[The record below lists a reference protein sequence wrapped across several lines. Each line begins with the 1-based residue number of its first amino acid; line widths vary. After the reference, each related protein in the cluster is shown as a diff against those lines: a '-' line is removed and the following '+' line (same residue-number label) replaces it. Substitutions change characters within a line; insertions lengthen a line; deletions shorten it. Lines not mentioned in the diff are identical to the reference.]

1 MILWCVK
8 CREFRKKNTP
18 DWHECRYSSRHTLVP
33 GHERMEKEMRQA
45 RERISSSGKPRDE
58 DLKRLGALEAVKNA
72 ESDSDDERGHLAAV
86 ADGMISGYA
95 CVEGGPGGAFF
106 WVKGGGSWDLFR
118 HDDTMVADLIQAGYF
133 KKYGVA
139 VSDYYMGT
147 ALAAHR
153 LRARFDGLLADRVWR
168 RAGFDGHTLW
178 VDLGGR
184 PRRLYGISAEKHG
197 PAVPYSPDVRVV
209 MERHGNMMPEPERGG
224 EGWLEAFCALL
235 RVRESQRPLFC
246 AHLCH
251 MFCVHHQTPA
261 MLFSGPPGSGKTAA
275 ARLVRE
281 LADPVG
287 LEHAAA
293 VLPKSVENLRRILAG
308 SPVVSFDN
316 VRRLSREAA
325 DTLAGALEG
334 LAMTAGRWKGWRTAA
349 KHPASFGNVRLIMA
363 APEGKPARLHSLA
376 GKVVRYELPPADEW
390 KTMGDVAA
398 EFHSM
403 RPRLYHEMFDVLHRA
418 FGDSPGTKPTTRMA
432 DFEVLGRSMAKHA
445 GHDAGKFTES
455 LRLALDDAMPG
466 ES

>member
-45 RERISSSGKPRDE
+45 RERISSSGKPKDE

-72 ESDSDDERGHLAAV
+72 ESDEDDERGHVAAV
-86 ADGMISGYA
+86 TNWMIAGHAYMERDSDG
-95 CVEGGPGGAFF
+95 VFF

-118 HDDTMVADLIQAGYF
+118 HDDSMVADLIQAEYF
-133 KKYGVA
+133 RKYGV
-139 VSDYYMGT
+139 VVQNYYMT
-147 ALAAHR
+147 PTLAAHR
-153 LRARFDGLLADRVWR
+153 LRAKLDGLRVDHVWR

-184 PRRLYGISAEKHG
+184 PRRLYGISAKKHG

-251 MFCVHHQTPA
+251 MFCAHHQTPA
-261 MLFSGPPGSGKTAA
+261 MLFSGPSGSGKTAA
-275 ARLVRE
+275 ARLARE
-281 LADPVG
+281 LVDPVG

-293 VLPKSVENLRRILAG
+293 VLPKPAENLRKILAG
-308 SPVVSFDN
+308 SPVASFDN
-316 VRRLSREAA
+316 VRRMGREAA

-334 LAMTAGRWKGWRTAA
+334 LAMTAGGQ
-349 KHPASFGNVRLIMA
+349 KHPVSFGNVRLIMA
-363 APEGKPARLHSLA
+363 APEGKPRGCIL
-376 GKVVRYELPPADEW
+376 
-390 KTMGDVAA
+390 
-398 EFHSM
+398 
-403 RPRLYHEMFDVLHRA
+403 
-418 FGDSPGTKPTTRMA
+418 
-432 DFEVLGRSMAKHA
+432 
-445 GHDAGKFTES
+445 
-455 LRLALDDAMPG
+455 
-466 ES
+466 

>member
-18 DWHECRYSSRHTLVP
+18 DWHECRYSSRHMMVP
-33 GHERMEKEMRQA
+33 GHERMEKEMRQV
-45 RERISSSGKPRDE
+45 RERISSSGKPNDE

-72 ESDSDDERGHLAAV
+72 ESDEDDERGHVAAV
-86 ADGMISGYA
+86 TNGMIAGHAYM
-95 CVEGGPGGAFF
+95 ERDLDGAFF

-118 HDDTMVADLIQAGYF
+118 HDDAMVADLIQAEYF
-133 KKYGVA
+133 RKYGVV
-139 VSDYYMGT
+139 VSELLHDERCWPRTGCGPS
-147 ALAAHR
+147 
-153 LRARFDGLLADRVWR
+153 FDGLRVDRVWR

-184 PRRLYGISAEKHG
+184 PRRLYGISAKKHG

-209 MERHGNMMPEPERGG
+209 IERHGNIMPEPERGG

-275 ARLVRE
+275 ARLAQE

-293 VLPKSVENLRRILAG
+293 VLPKPAENLRKILAG

-316 VRRLSREAA
+316 VRRMSREAA

-334 LAMTAGRWKGWRTAA
+334 LAMTAGALEGLAMTAGRQKA
-349 KHPASFGNVRLIMA
+349 SCIFRQRPANNGRAGRQARAAAFAGRQGHQVRAAAGGGVEDRRRDGSRIPFHEAAPVPRDVRRPAPRLRGLPGHPAHHQDGRL
-363 APEGKPARLHSLA
+363 
-376 GKVVRYELPPADEW
+376 
-390 KTMGDVAA
+390 
-398 EFHSM
+398 
-403 RPRLYHEMFDVLHRA
+403 
-418 FGDSPGTKPTTRMA
+418 
-432 DFEVLGRSMAKHA
+432 
-445 GHDAGKFTES
+445 
-455 LRLALDDAMPG
+455 
-466 ES
+466 

>member
-1 MILWCVK
+1 MILWCTK

-18 DWHECRYSSRHTLVP
+18 DWHECRYSSRHMMVP
-33 GHERMEKEMRQA
+33 GHERMEKEMRQV
-45 RERISSSGKPRDE
+45 RERISSSGKPKDE

-72 ESDSDDERGHLAAV
+72 ESDEDDERGHVAAV
-86 ADGMISGYA
+86 TNWMIAGHA
-95 CVEGGPGGAFF
+95 CMERDPDGAFF

-118 HDDTMVADLIQAGYF
+118 HDDSMVADLIQAEYF
-133 KKYGVA
+133 RKYGV
-139 VSDYYMGT
+139 VVQNYYMT
-147 ALAAHR
+147 PVLAAHR
-153 LRARFDGLLADRVWR
+153 LRAKLDGLRVDRVWR

-184 PRRLYGISAEKHG
+184 PRRLYGISAKKHG

-293 VLPKSVENLRRILAG
+293 VLPKPAENLRKILAG

-334 LAMTAGRWKGWRTAA
+334 LAMADCRRAKASYVFRQRPANNGRAGRQARAA
-349 KHPASFGNVRLIMA
+349 AFAGRQGHQVRAAAGARVEDHARNGRRIPFHEAAPVPRDVRRPAPRLRGLPDHPAHHQDGRL
-363 APEGKPARLHSLA
+363 
-376 GKVVRYELPPADEW
+376 
-390 KTMGDVAA
+390 
-398 EFHSM
+398 
-403 RPRLYHEMFDVLHRA
+403 
-418 FGDSPGTKPTTRMA
+418 
-432 DFEVLGRSMAKHA
+432 
-445 GHDAGKFTES
+445 
-455 LRLALDDAMPG
+455 
-466 ES
+466 